1 MRTKYTPPCLP
12 HIIQILPTISYG
24 DAIGNDCLA
33 IRDCLKQAGYGGDI
47 YAERIDPRLEANGIS
62 GIRYIREYADDADI
76 LLCHVSV
83 RWDYMLT
90 LDNRPGHKIFIYHNI
105 TPPHFFKEYGNQI
118 ATELCEK
125 GLEQMGS
132 LRLIPSL
139 CFAVSNYNKTE
150 LKKAGY
156 LCPIHILPIICEF
169 GEQPAIKDK
178 NDDSIN
184 ILFVGRLAP
193 NKKQND
199 IIEAFYIYH
208 KDINSKSRLFLVGSE
223 GNDDYTKALKAYPD
237 TIGLDGVT
245 FTGHVSDNE
254 KDFYYRNAD
263 IFLCLSDHEGFCVPL
278 LEAMHYGIPIIAYDS
293 SAVAETLAGA
303 GLLLESKEP
312 NIVAEAIDMVMTDD
326 KLRKILIAN
335 GRERLKD
342 FAPEK
347 ARSSLLGLLKDYSDY
362 WSREKTIFIDMTVQR
377 KFDAGTGIQRLE
389 KEELRYLTENMKQY
403 KVIPFYFGME
413 RKGLFECET
422 GQCIKTKKGDIVYS
436 PDLSLNETI
445 ANKSLLDKLFST
457 GVQIWF
463 FVHDLI
469 PIHFPET
476 CSDELVLA
484 FIAWLRIVFRY
495 TGIVCNSNSTMED
508 VKGYLADHPEIERS
522 SDLRF
527 GWVWSGCDFSSRFG
541 NRPAT
546 GNRTTFN
553 NGNTVHLLMVSTVEP
568 RKMYDQAVQAFDLL
582 RKRGVGVRL
591 DIVGREGWKVKKTV
605 QLIESSPNYGISLF
619 WHKGGISDEELD
631 SLYKS
636 ADVVLVPSKWE
647 GFGLAVTEG
656 AYYGKPLII
665 RDIPV
670 FREIAGDNA
679 YYFSGFEPEN
689 LADAVEKWITLF
701 KSGKAPS
708 CSGIHLT
715 SWKEHG
721 EKLIGILT
729 REV

>member
-1 MRTKYTPPCLP
+1 M
-12 HIIQILPTISYG
+12 
-24 DAIGNDCLA
+24 
-33 IRDCLKQAGYGGDI
+33 KQAGYGGDI

-105 TPPHFFKEYGNQI
+105 TPPHFFKEYSNQI

-139 CFAVSNYNKTE
+139 CFADSNYNKTE

-208 KDINSKSRLFLVGSE
+208 KDINSKSRLFLVGTE

-237 TIGLDGVT
+237 NIGLDGVT

-254 KDFYYRNAD
+254 KDFYYRKAD
-263 IFLCLSDHEGFCVPL
+263 IFVCLSEHEGFCVPL
-278 LEAMHYGIPIIAYDS
+278 LEAMHYGIPIIAYNS

-335 GRERLKD
+335 GRERLND

-347 ARSSLLGLLKDYSDY
+347 AKKILFKELKDFTDY
-362 WSREKTIFIDMTVQR
+362 KKKEKTLFFDVTVQR
-377 KFDAGTGIQRLE
+377 KFDTGTGVQRVE
-389 KEELRYLTENMKQY
+389 KEELKFLFRADIQY
-403 KVIPFYFGME
+403 KVVPFYFDEGG
-413 RKGLFECET
+413 KGLFDCET
-422 GQCIKTKKGDIVYS
+422 GHKIDPSQGDIIYS
-436 PDLSLNETI
+436 SDICLVETV
-445 ANKSLLDKLFST
+445 ANKIHLDEFHAK
-457 GVQIWF
+457 GIQIWF
-463 FVHDLI
+463 MIYDLI
-469 PIHFPET
+469 PIRFPET
-476 CSDELVLA
+476 CSDRLVPA
-484 FIAWLRIVFRY
+484 FEEWLKVAVRY
-495 TGIVCNSNSTMED
+495 TGIIGISKATTD
-508 VKGYLADHPEIERS
+508 DARTYLAEHPEIERNP
-522 SDLRF
+522 DLRMT
-527 GWVWSGCDFSSRFG
+527 WTWIGCDFSG
-541 NRPAT
+541 HP
-546 GNRTTFN
+546 GQ
-553 NGNTVHLLMVSTVEP
+553 NTVKTDGPVRLLMVSTVEP

-582 RKRGVGVRL
+582 RERGVGVRL
-591 DIVGREGWKVKKTV
+591 DIVGREGWKVEKTV
-605 QLIESSPNYGISLF
+605 QLIESSTNYGISLF
-619 WHKGGISDEELD
+619 WHKGGISDDELD
-631 SLYKS
+631 ELYRS
-636 ADVVLVPSKWE
+636 ADGIVFASKAE
-647 GFGLAVTEG
+647 GFGLAITEG
-656 AYYGKPLII
+656 AFYGKPLII

-689 LADAVEKWITLF
+689 LADAVENWIALF

-708 CSGIHLT
+708 SSGIHLT
-715 SWKEHG
+715 SWQEHG
-721 EKLIGILT
+721 EKLIEIMTG
-729 REV
+729 EKAS